1 MTDIDSV
8 VENETTVPL
17 LPCSDVS
24 STLEFLQALGF
35 QVTYEM
41 TRPYLYLAFRWRGV
55 ELHYGKPS
63 STFDP
68 AEESSG
74 CLVMVDTVAPYHH
87 AFTRALRAT
96 YGKVLAKGAPRITRF
111 RPGQS
116 RFTVVDP
123 SGNNIIF
130 IQRDE
135 PEDLEY
141 GGSKSLKGLARVVDN
156 ARILREFKNDDR
168 TAARVLDVGLRR
180 FPGADAVDLVK
191 ALTARAEIAVAL
203 GETEIAR
210 KIRDA
215 VDAVTLGPGDAES
228 LADELDSVRRLE
240 AWLTDTDR

>member
-8 VENETTVPL
+8 AENETTVPL

-24 STLEFLQALGF
+24 S
-35 QVTYEM
+35 
-41 TRPYLYLAFRWRGV
+41 
-55 ELHYGKPS
+55 
-63 STFDP
+63 
-68 AEESSG
+68 
-74 CLVMVDTVAPYHH
+74 
-87 AFTRALRAT
+87 

-111 RPGQS
+111 RPSQS

-141 GGSKSLKGLARVVDN
+141 GGSKSLKGLARAVDN

-191 ALTARAEIAVAL
+191 ALTARAEIAIAL
-203 GETEIAR
+203 GEIEIAR
-210 KIRDA
+210 KIREA

>member
-1 MTDIDSV
+1 VTDIDSV

-55 ELHYGKPS
+55 
-63 STFDP
+63 
-68 AEESSG
+68 
-74 CLVMVDTVAPYHH
+74 
-87 AFTRALRAT
+87 
-96 YGKVLAKGAPRITRF
+96 
-111 RPGQS
+111 
-116 RFTVVDP
+116 
-123 SGNNIIF
+123 
-130 IQRDE
+130 
-135 PEDLEY
+135 
-141 GGSKSLKGLARVVDN
+141 
-156 ARILREFKNDDR
+156 
-168 TAARVLDVGLRR
+168 
-180 FPGADAVDLVK
+180 
-191 ALTARAEIAVAL
+191 LTARAEIAIAL

-215 VDAVTLGPGDAES
+215 VDPVTLGPGDAES